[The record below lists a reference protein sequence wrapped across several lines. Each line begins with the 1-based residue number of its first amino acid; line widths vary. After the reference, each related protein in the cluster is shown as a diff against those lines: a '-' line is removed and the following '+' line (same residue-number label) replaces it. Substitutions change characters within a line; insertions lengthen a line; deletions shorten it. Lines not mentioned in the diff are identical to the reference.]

1 MGNSKHEDA
10 IMKMGFHYF
19 RDTILKL
26 LGIDHNYVDIGP
38 TELVELTI
46 HSLYM
51 DFTFLTTSGTYVHIE
66 FQTTDGGTKDLRRF
80 HAYEAVLAHESGKNV
95 MYMDFTFLTTSGTY
109 VHIEFQTTDGGTKD
123 LRRFH
128 AYEAVLAHESGKN
141 VITYVIYSGGI
152 KGTYVHIE
160 FQTTDGGT
168 KDLRRFHAYEAVLA
182 HESGKNV
189 ITYVIYS
196 GGIKKTK
203 TELDCGAYTYR
214 IMPIYMTSRDAEE
227 VFRRLSEKKEQGEE
241 FTERDYA
248 ELSLTPLMSSALSR
262 KETLK
267 EALLLAKT
275 GDSVTAQKSIAILYA
290 LADKFLDNCD
300 LDEIREVTAMTRL
313 GQMLYDDGFKKGE
326 EKGFENGCQSERQ
339 NMTKLTRILLEE
351 NRLEDLKRATED
363 KEFLEQLMKE

>member
-26 LGIDHNYVDIGP
+26 LGIDYNYVDIGP

-51 DFTFLTTSGTYVHIE
+51 DFTFLTT
-66 FQTTDGGTKDLRRF
+66 F
-80 HAYEAVLAHESGKNV
+80 
-95 MYMDFTFLTTSGTY
+95 
-109 VHIEFQTTDGGTKD
+109 
-123 LRRFH
+123 
-128 AYEAVLAHESGKN
+128 
-141 VITYVIYSGGI
+141 
-152 KGTYVHIE
+152 GTYVHIE

-214 IMPIYMTSRDAEE
+214 IMPIYMTTRDAEE
-227 VFRRLSEKKEQGEE
+227 VFRRLLDKKERGEE
-241 FTERDYA
+241 FTEQDYA
-248 ELSLTPLMSSALSR
+248 ELSLTPLMSSSLSR

-275 GDSVTAQKSIAILYA
+275 GDSVTAQKSIAILYT

-300 LDEIREVTAMTRL
+300 LEEIREVTAMTRL

-326 EKGFENGCQSERQ
+326 EKGFESGCQSERE

-363 KEFLEQLMKE
+363 KEFLEQLMREYHMH

>member
-26 LGIDHNYVDIGP
+26 LGIDHNYVDIGL

-51 DFTFLTTSGTYVHIE
+51 DFTFLTTS
-66 FQTTDGGTKDLRRF
+66 
-80 HAYEAVLAHESGKNV
+80 
-95 MYMDFTFLTTSGTY
+95 
-109 VHIEFQTTDGGTKD
+109 
-123 LRRFH
+123 
-128 AYEAVLAHESGKN
+128 
-141 VITYVIYSGGI
+141 
-152 KGTYVHIE
+152 GTYVHIE

-363 KEFLEQLMKE
+363 KEFLEQLMKEL

>member
-26 LGIDHNYVDIGP
+26 LGIDYNYVDIGP

-51 DFTFLTTSGTYVHIE
+51 DFTFLTTS
-66 FQTTDGGTKDLRRF
+66 
-80 HAYEAVLAHESGKNV
+80 
-95 MYMDFTFLTTSGTY
+95 
-109 VHIEFQTTDGGTKD
+109 
-123 LRRFH
+123 
-128 AYEAVLAHESGKN
+128 
-141 VITYVIYSGGI
+141 
-152 KGTYVHIE
+152 GTYVHIE

-214 IMPIYMTSRDAEE
+214 IMPIYMTTRDAEE
-227 VFRRLSEKKEQGEE
+227 VFRRLLDKKERGEE
-241 FTERDYA
+241 FTEQDYA
-248 ELSLTPLMSSALSR
+248 ELSLTPLMSSSLSR

-275 GDSVTAQKSIAILYA
+275 GNSVTAQKSIAILYT

-300 LDEIREVTAMTRL
+300 LEEIREVTAMTRL

-326 EKGFENGCQSERQ
+326 EKGFESGCQSERE

-363 KEFLEQLMKE
+363 KEFLEQLMREYHMH

>member
-26 LGIDHNYVDIGP
+26 LGIDYNYVDIGP

-80 HAYEAVLAHESGKNV
+80 HAYEAVLA
-95 MYMDFTFLTTSGTY
+95 
-109 VHIEFQTTDGGTKD
+109 Q
-123 LRRFH
+123 
-128 AYEAVLAHESGKN
+128 
-141 VITYVIYSGGI
+141 
-152 KGTYVHIE
+152 
-160 FQTTDGGT
+160 
-168 KDLRRFHAYEAVLA
+168 
-182 HESGKNV
+182 ESGKNV

-363 KEFLEQLMKE
+363 KEFLEQLMKEL

>member
-51 DFTFLTTSGTYVHIE
+51 DFTFLTIS
-66 FQTTDGGTKDLRRF
+66 
-80 HAYEAVLAHESGKNV
+80 
-95 MYMDFTFLTTSGTY
+95 
-109 VHIEFQTTDGGTKD
+109 
-123 LRRFH
+123 
-128 AYEAVLAHESGKN
+128 
-141 VITYVIYSGGI
+141 
-152 KGTYVHIE
+152 GTYVHIE

-203 TELDCGAYTYR
+203 TELECRVISYTAY
-214 IMPIYMTSRDAEE
+214 
-227 VFRRLSEKKEQGEE
+227 EQ
-241 FTERDYA
+241 R
-248 ELSLTPLMSSALSR
+248 
-262 KETLK
+262 
-267 EALLLAKT
+267 
-275 GDSVTAQKSIAILYA
+275 AQ
-290 LADKFLDNCD
+290 
-300 LDEIREVTAMTRL
+300 
-313 GQMLYDDGFKKGE
+313 
-326 EKGFENGCQSERQ
+326 
-339 NMTKLTRILLEE
+339 
-351 NRLEDLKRATED
+351 
-363 KEFLEQLMKE
+363 

>member
-51 DFTFLTTSGTYVHIE
+51 DFTFLTTS
-66 FQTTDGGTKDLRRF
+66 
-80 HAYEAVLAHESGKNV
+80 
-95 MYMDFTFLTTSGTY
+95 
-109 VHIEFQTTDGGTKD
+109 
-123 LRRFH
+123 
-128 AYEAVLAHESGKN
+128 
-141 VITYVIYSGGI
+141 
-152 KGTYVHIE
+152 GTYVHIE

-363 KEFLEQLMKE
+363 KEFLSLIHI

>member
-66 FQTTDGGTKDLRRF
+66 FQ
-80 HAYEAVLAHESGKNV
+80 
-95 MYMDFTFLTTSGTY
+95 
-109 VHIEFQTTDGGTKD
+109 I
-123 LRRFH
+123 
-128 AYEAVLAHESGKN
+128 
-141 VITYVIYSGGI
+141 
-152 KGTYVHIE
+152 
-160 FQTTDGGT
+160 TDGGT

-203 TELDCGAYTYR
+203 IELDCGAYTYR

-363 KEFLEQLMKE
+363 KEFLEQLMKEL

>member
-51 DFTFLTTSGTYVHIE
+51 DFTFLTTS
-66 FQTTDGGTKDLRRF
+66 
-80 HAYEAVLAHESGKNV
+80 
-95 MYMDFTFLTTSGTY
+95 
-109 VHIEFQTTDGGTKD
+109 
-123 LRRFH
+123 
-128 AYEAVLAHESGKN
+128 
-141 VITYVIYSGGI
+141 
-152 KGTYVHIE
+152 GTYVHIE

-339 NMTKLTRILLEE
+339 NMIKLTRILLEE

-363 KEFLEQLMKE
+363 KEFLEQLMKEYHMQ

>member
-26 LGIDHNYVDIGP
+26 LGIDYNYVDIGP

-51 DFTFLTTSGTYVHIE
+51 DFTFLTIS
-66 FQTTDGGTKDLRRF
+66 
-80 HAYEAVLAHESGKNV
+80 
-95 MYMDFTFLTTSGTY
+95 
-109 VHIEFQTTDGGTKD
+109 
-123 LRRFH
+123 
-128 AYEAVLAHESGKN
+128 
-141 VITYVIYSGGI
+141 
-152 KGTYVHIE
+152 GTYVHIE

-363 KEFLEQLMKE
+363 KEFLEQLMKEL

>member
-1 MGNSKHEDA
+1 
-10 IMKMGFHYF
+10 
-19 RDTILKL
+19 
-26 LGIDHNYVDIGP
+26 
-38 TELVELTI
+38 
-46 HSLYM
+46 M
-51 DFTFLTTSGTYVHIE
+51 DFTFLTTS
-66 FQTTDGGTKDLRRF
+66 
-80 HAYEAVLAHESGKNV
+80 
-95 MYMDFTFLTTSGTY
+95 
-109 VHIEFQTTDGGTKD
+109 
-123 LRRFH
+123 
-128 AYEAVLAHESGKN
+128 
-141 VITYVIYSGGI
+141 
-152 KGTYVHIE
+152 GTYVHIE

-203 TELDCGAYTYR
+203 TELDCGAYAYR
-214 IMPIYMTSRDAEE
+214 IMPIYMTTRDAEE
-227 VFRRLSEKKEQGEE
+227 VFRRLLDKKERGEE
-241 FTERDYA
+241 FTEQDDA
-248 ELSLTPLMSSALSR
+248 ELSLTPLMSSSLSR

-275 GDSVTAQKSIAILYA
+275 GDSVTAQKSIAILYT

-300 LDEIREVTAMTRL
+300 LEEIREVTAMTRL

-326 EKGFENGCQSERQ
+326 EKGFESGCQSERE

-363 KEFLEQLMKE
+363 KEFLEQLMREYHMH

>member
-51 DFTFLTTSGTYVHIE
+51 DFTFLTTS
-66 FQTTDGGTKDLRRF
+66 
-80 HAYEAVLAHESGKNV
+80 
-95 MYMDFTFLTTSGTY
+95 
-109 VHIEFQTTDGGTKD
+109 
-123 LRRFH
+123 
-128 AYEAVLAHESGKN
+128 
-141 VITYVIYSGGI
+141 
-152 KGTYVHIE
+152 GTYVHIE

-290 LADKFLDNCD
+290 LADKFRDNCD

-363 KEFLEQLMKE
+363 KEFLEQLMKEL

>member
-26 LGIDHNYVDIGP
+26 LGIDYNYVDIGP

-51 DFTFLTTSGTYVHIE
+51 DFTFLTTS
-66 FQTTDGGTKDLRRF
+66 
-80 HAYEAVLAHESGKNV
+80 
-95 MYMDFTFLTTSGTY
+95 
-109 VHIEFQTTDGGTKD
+109 
-123 LRRFH
+123 
-128 AYEAVLAHESGKN
+128 
-141 VITYVIYSGGI
+141 
-152 KGTYVHIE
+152 GTYVHIE

-363 KEFLEQLMKE
+363 KEFLEQLMKEL

>member
-26 LGIDHNYVDIGP
+26 LGIDYNYVDIGP

-51 DFTFLTTSGTYVHIE
+51 DFTFLTTS
-66 FQTTDGGTKDLRRF
+66 
-80 HAYEAVLAHESGKNV
+80 
-95 MYMDFTFLTTSGTY
+95 
-109 VHIEFQTTDGGTKD
+109 
-123 LRRFH
+123 
-128 AYEAVLAHESGKN
+128 
-141 VITYVIYSGGI
+141 
-152 KGTYVHIE
+152 GTYVHIE

-214 IMPIYMTSRDAEE
+214 IMPIYMTTRDAEE
-227 VFRRLSEKKEQGEE
+227 VFRRLLDKKERGEE
-241 FTERDYA
+241 FTEQDYA
-248 ELSLTPLMSSALSR
+248 ELSLTPLMSSSLSR

-275 GDSVTAQKSIAILYA
+275 GDSVTAQKSIAILYT

-300 LDEIREVTAMTRL
+300 LEEIREVTAMTRL

-326 EKGFENGCQSERQ
+326 EKGFESGCQSERE

-363 KEFLEQLMKE
+363 KEFLEQLMREYHMH

>member
-26 LGIDHNYVDIGP
+26 LGIDHNYVDMGP

-51 DFTFLTTSGTYVHIE
+51 DFTFLTTS
-66 FQTTDGGTKDLRRF
+66 
-80 HAYEAVLAHESGKNV
+80 
-95 MYMDFTFLTTSGTY
+95 
-109 VHIEFQTTDGGTKD
+109 
-123 LRRFH
+123 
-128 AYEAVLAHESGKN
+128 
-141 VITYVIYSGGI
+141 
-152 KGTYVHIE
+152 GTYVHIE

-363 KEFLEQLMKE
+363 KEFLEQLMKEYHMQ

>member
-51 DFTFLTTSGTYVHIE
+51 DFTFLTTS
-66 FQTTDGGTKDLRRF
+66 
-80 HAYEAVLAHESGKNV
+80 
-95 MYMDFTFLTTSGTY
+95 
-109 VHIEFQTTDGGTKD
+109 
-123 LRRFH
+123 
-128 AYEAVLAHESGKN
+128 
-141 VITYVIYSGGI
+141 
-152 KGTYVHIE
+152 GTYVHIE

-300 LDEIREVTAMTRL
+300 LDEIREVTALTRL

-363 KEFLEQLMKE
+363 KEFLEQLMKEL

>member
-51 DFTFLTTSGTYVHIE
+51 DFTFLTTS
-66 FQTTDGGTKDLRRF
+66 
-80 HAYEAVLAHESGKNV
+80 
-95 MYMDFTFLTTSGTY
+95 
-109 VHIEFQTTDGGTKD
+109 
-123 LRRFH
+123 
-128 AYEAVLAHESGKN
+128 
-141 VITYVIYSGGI
+141 
-152 KGTYVHIE
+152 GTYVHIE

-262 KETLK
+262 KEALK

-363 KEFLEQLMKE
+363 KEFLEQLMKEL

>member
-51 DFTFLTTSGTYVHIE
+51 DFTFLTIS
-66 FQTTDGGTKDLRRF
+66 
-80 HAYEAVLAHESGKNV
+80 
-95 MYMDFTFLTTSGTY
+95 
-109 VHIEFQTTDGGTKD
+109 
-123 LRRFH
+123 
-128 AYEAVLAHESGKN
+128 
-141 VITYVIYSGGI
+141 
-152 KGTYVHIE
+152 GTYVHIE

-363 KEFLEQLMKE
+363 KEFLEQLMKEL

>member
-10 IMKMGFHYF
+10 IMKIGFHYF

-51 DFTFLTTSGTYVHIE
+51 DFTFLTTS
-66 FQTTDGGTKDLRRF
+66 
-80 HAYEAVLAHESGKNV
+80 
-95 MYMDFTFLTTSGTY
+95 
-109 VHIEFQTTDGGTKD
+109 
-123 LRRFH
+123 
-128 AYEAVLAHESGKN
+128 
-141 VITYVIYSGGI
+141 
-152 KGTYVHIE
+152 GTYVHIE

-363 KEFLEQLMKE
+363 KEFLEQLMKEL

>member
-95 MYMDFTFLTTSGTY
+95 
-109 VHIEFQTTDGGTKD
+109 
-123 LRRFH
+123 
-128 AYEAVLAHESGKN
+128 
-141 VITYVIYSGGI
+141 ITYVIYSGG
-152 KGTYVHIE
+152 V
-160 FQTTDGGT
+160 
-168 KDLRRFHAYEAVLA
+168 
-182 HESGKNV
+182 
-189 ITYVIYS
+189 
-196 GGIKKTK
+196 KKTK

-363 KEFLEQLMKE
+363 KEFLEQLMKEYHMQ

>member
-26 LGIDHNYVDIGP
+26 LGIDYNYVDIGP

-95 MYMDFTFLTTSGTY
+95 
-109 VHIEFQTTDGGTKD
+109 
-123 LRRFH
+123 
-128 AYEAVLAHESGKN
+128 
-141 VITYVIYSGGI
+141 
-152 KGTYVHIE
+152 
-160 FQTTDGGT
+160 
-168 KDLRRFHAYEAVLA
+168 
-182 HESGKNV
+182 

-203 TELDCGAYTYR
+203 TELECGAYTYR

-363 KEFLEQLMKE
+363 KEFLEQLMKEL

>member
-51 DFTFLTTSGTYVHIE
+51 DFTFLTTS
-66 FQTTDGGTKDLRRF
+66 
-80 HAYEAVLAHESGKNV
+80 
-95 MYMDFTFLTTSGTY
+95 
-109 VHIEFQTTDGGTKD
+109 
-123 LRRFH
+123 
-128 AYEAVLAHESGKN
+128 
-141 VITYVIYSGGI
+141 
-152 KGTYVHIE
+152 GTYVHIE

-363 KEFLEQLMKE
+363 KEFLEQLMKEL

>member
-95 MYMDFTFLTTSGTY
+95 
-109 VHIEFQTTDGGTKD
+109 
-123 LRRFH
+123 
-128 AYEAVLAHESGKN
+128 
-141 VITYVIYSGGI
+141 
-152 KGTYVHIE
+152 
-160 FQTTDGGT
+160 
-168 KDLRRFHAYEAVLA
+168 
-182 HESGKNV
+182 

-203 TELDCGAYTYR
+203 TELECGAYTYR

-227 VFRRLSEKKEQGEE
+227 VFRRLSEKKERGEE

-326 EKGFENGCQSERQ
+326 EKGIESGRE

-363 KEFLEQLMKE
+363 KEFLEQLMKEYHMQ

>member
-51 DFTFLTTSGTYVHIE
+51 DFTFLTIS
-66 FQTTDGGTKDLRRF
+66 
-80 HAYEAVLAHESGKNV
+80 
-95 MYMDFTFLTTSGTY
+95 
-109 VHIEFQTTDGGTKD
+109 
-123 LRRFH
+123 
-128 AYEAVLAHESGKN
+128 
-141 VITYVIYSGGI
+141 
-152 KGTYVHIE
+152 GTYVHIE

-339 NMTKLTRILLEE
+339 NMTKLTKILLEE

-363 KEFLEQLMKE
+363 KEFLEQLMKEYHMQ

>member
-26 LGIDHNYVDIGP
+26 LGIDHNYVDMGP

-51 DFTFLTTSGTYVHIE
+51 DFTFLTTS
-66 FQTTDGGTKDLRRF
+66 
-80 HAYEAVLAHESGKNV
+80 
-95 MYMDFTFLTTSGTY
+95 
-109 VHIEFQTTDGGTKD
+109 
-123 LRRFH
+123 
-128 AYEAVLAHESGKN
+128 
-141 VITYVIYSGGI
+141 
-152 KGTYVHIE
+152 GTYVHIE

-326 EKGFENGCQSERQ
+326 EKGFENVCQSERQ

-363 KEFLEQLMKE
+363 KEFLEQLMKEYHMQ

>member
-26 LGIDHNYVDIGP
+26 LGIDYNYVDIGP

-51 DFTFLTTSGTYVHIE
+51 DFTFLTTS
-66 FQTTDGGTKDLRRF
+66 
-80 HAYEAVLAHESGKNV
+80 
-95 MYMDFTFLTTSGTY
+95 
-109 VHIEFQTTDGGTKD
+109 
-123 LRRFH
+123 
-128 AYEAVLAHESGKN
+128 
-141 VITYVIYSGGI
+141 
-152 KGTYVHIE
+152 GTYVHIE

-363 KEFLEQLMKE
+363 KEFLEQLMKEYHMQ

>member
-51 DFTFLTTSGTYVHIE
+51 DFTFLTIS
-66 FQTTDGGTKDLRRF
+66 
-80 HAYEAVLAHESGKNV
+80 
-95 MYMDFTFLTTSGTY
+95 
-109 VHIEFQTTDGGTKD
+109 
-123 LRRFH
+123 
-128 AYEAVLAHESGKN
+128 
-141 VITYVIYSGGI
+141 
-152 KGTYVHIE
+152 GTYVHIE

-300 LDEIREVTAMTRL
+300 LDEMREVTAMTRL

-363 KEFLEQLMKE
+363 KEFLEQLMKEL

>member
-26 LGIDHNYVDIGP
+26 LGIDYNYVDIGP

-51 DFTFLTTSGTYVHIE
+51 DFTFLTTSG
-66 FQTTDGGTKDLRRF
+66 
-80 HAYEAVLAHESGKNV
+80 
-95 MYMDFTFLTTSGTY
+95 M
-109 VHIEFQTTDGGTKD
+109 
-123 LRRFH
+123 
-128 AYEAVLAHESGKN
+128 
-141 VITYVIYSGGI
+141 
-152 KGTYVHIE
+152 YVHIE

-203 TELDCGAYTYR
+203 TELECGAYTYR
-214 IMPIYMTSRDAEE
+214 IIPIYMTSSDAEE
-227 VFRRLSEKKEQGEE
+227 VFKRLSEKRERGEE
-241 FTERDYA
+241 FTEQDYA

-275 GDSVTAQKSIAILYA
+275 GDSVTAQKSIAILYT

-326 EKGFENGCQSERQ
+326 EEGFESGCQSERE

-363 KEFLEQLMKE
+363 KEFLEQLMKEYHIQ